1 MDFEFAAF
9 ALEHPAAERWGYHR
23 SATRVAEQL
32 QGSLSLSSLSL
43 SYHWAHI
50 KTLVLGYIEYALD
63 WVYMPQDLSDPITSQ
78 EYDYSTQVDDQ
89 PTDTICDL
97 AGSVSREGG
106 WEGVHALHITYQST
120 YT

>member
-1 MDFEFAAF
+1 MNSI
-9 ALEHPAAERWGYHR
+9 Y
-23 SATRVAEQL
+23 
-32 QGSLSLSSLSL
+32 
-43 SYHWAHI
+43 YHWAHI

-106 WEGVHALHITYQST
+106 WESLHAYQHNIPVDINIGSQYMPANLPFKLHHEQRPPKGMRPR
-120 YT
+120 